1 MYNDKDN
8 YRYITMPDYQK
19 EGEHI
24 AGRTKKEYNK
34 KYYENNK
41 DYFKEYNK
49 QYYEN
54 NKDQL
59 DEYNKK
65 YYENNKELIKE
76 LKKNWYEKNKEKF
89 SEKFNCEC
97 GGKYIFQNKTQ
108 HFKTKKH
115 TKFMNSQQE
124 QQPRK

>member
-1 MYNDKDN
+1 
-8 YRYITMPDYQK
+8 MPDYQK

-41 DYFKEYNK
+41 DYYKEYLKQYRENNKEYIQEYNK
-49 QYYEN
+49 
-54 NKDQL
+54 
-59 DEYNKK
+59 EYR
-65 YYENNKELIKE
+65 ENNKELIKE

-89 SEKFNCEC
+89 NCEC
-97 GGKYIFQNKTQ
+97 GGKYIFQNKEQ
-108 HFKTKKH
+108 HCKTKKH

>member
-8 YRYITMPDYQK
+8 YRYITMPN
-19 EGEHI
+19 
-24 AGRTKKEYNK
+24 EYNK
-34 KYYENNK
+34 EYYENNK
-41 DYFKEYNK
+41 DYYKEYLKQYRENNKEYIQEYNK
-49 QYYEN
+49 
-54 NKDQL
+54 
-59 DEYNKK
+59 EYR
-65 YYENNKELIKE
+65 ENNKELIKE

-89 SEKFNCEC
+89 NCEC

-108 HFKTKKH
+108 HFKTQKH